1 MPVFFMI
8 LGALLLVGTV
18 LYLTRG
24 KEEPAPVPAE
34 VLEECCGRHAVCER
48 DSLLA
53 AMSREI
59 EYFDDEELDRLAGRT
74 DLTPAEV
81 EEIRE
86 VLLTLPPDNV
96 APWARSLQLRGIS
109 LPPDLREEL
118 LMIVTETR
126 ENRAHA

>member
-8 LGALLLVGTV
+8 LGALVLVGAV

-24 KEEPAPVPAE
+24 KEEAAPVVE
-34 VLEECCGRHAVCER
+34 VPEECCGQHAVCER

-53 AMSREI
+53 AMSEKV

-74 DLTPAEV
+74 DFSPAEV

-96 APWARSLQLRGIS
+96 APWARSIQLRGIT
-109 LPPDLREEL
+109 LPPEIRDEL
-118 LMIVTETR
+118 LLIVS
-126 ENRAHA
+126 ENRSARTAHA